1 MLSDI
6 EIAQSTEIKD
16 ITTIL
21 GDEYK
26 DMIEPYGKDMAKI
39 SYTYIDNEK
48 VKNNNLILVTSITPT
63 NAGIGKTTVSIGL
76 NDALNHI
83 GKKSIAVLREPSLGP
98 CFGMKGGACG
108 GGYSQVIP
116 MEKINLHFTGD
127 FHAITAANNML
138 AAALDNYLYQNKL
151 GDSVKQILFKRCL
164 DINDRSLRNIH
175 YKIRKSDSNEITT
188 GFNITPASEMMAIFC
203 LANNIEDLRNRIDNI
218 LLAELIDN
226 TYIYAKD
233 LNITG
238 SIVALLSEA
247 FKPNLVQ
254 SLEHNPVIIHGGPFA
269 NIAHGCNSI
278 VATKLGLSLREYV
291 VTEAGF
297 GADLGAQKFWDIKC
311 QIARLTPACVVM
323 VVTIKG
329 LKRFTGDINDGFKN
343 MLGHYLALT
352 KLGHKV
358 IITYN
363 QHSDD
368 SPEDIDKL
376 KTYCFERSIKCVEN
390 TCFVNGGRGAVRLA
404 RAVISQIEDEKHPN
418 VKHTY
423 YPFDTLDNKIK
434 KILINSY
441 RYTEP
446 NIIFKDDEVKEK
458 FNKVLNNIQYAS
470 YPVCIAKTQ
479 YSMTDDHTIVPIT
492 KDDNQDFMITDIE
505 VNNGA
510 GFIVVSAGN
519 MMRMPGLPKEPAAT
533 KIDFIDNK
541 IIGLS

>member
-76 NDALNHI
+76 NDALNYI

-175 YKIRKSDSNEITT
+175 YKIRNSDTNEITT

-203 LANNIEDLRNRIDNI
+203 LANNIENLRNRIDNI

-311 QIARLTPACVVM
+311 QIAGLTPACVVM

-404 RAVISQIEDEKHPN
+404 RVVVSQIEDEKHPE

-470 YPVCIAKTQ
+470 YLVCIAKTQ
-479 YSMTDDHTIVPIT
+479 YSMTDDPTIVPIT

>member
-26 DMIEPYGKDMAKI
+26 DMIEPYRKDMAKI

-63 NAGIGKTTVSIGL
+63 NAGIGKTTVTIGL

-83 GKKSIAVLREPSLGP
+83 GKKSIAVIREPSLGP

-175 YKIRKSDSNEITT
+175 YKIRNSDTNEITT

-311 QIARLTPACVVM
+311 QIAGLTPACVVM

-404 RAVISQIEDEKHPN
+404 RVVVSQIEDEKHPE

-423 YPFDTLDNKIK
+423 YPFDTLYNKIK

-446 NIIFKDDEVKEK
+446 NIIFKNDEVKEK

-479 YSMTDDHTIVPIT
+479 YSMTDDLTIVPIT

-541 IIGLS
+541 ITGLS